1 MRVEREGGTGAWLVG
16 TLVAPSAQGHGLLL
30 LQELWPIRV
39 FSQASWSWRPEGLF
53 GQSFSVTLP
62 FQALTGALAWGLSLL
77 FHWQAHRGRR
87 PLAGVLLC
95 RPVHQAL
102 KGAFWL
108 GFYSVVQCIRHL
120 MGQLL
125 YCSAADAG
133 VWGERG
139 YEDGST
145 PYA

>member
-39 FSQASWSWRPEGLF
+39 FSQASCSWRPEGLF

-95 RPVHQAL
+95 RLAHQAL
-102 KGAFWL
+102 KGTHRV
-108 GFYSVVQCIRHL
+108 GSYSVVQFLRSL
-120 MGQLL
+120 MDQPLSFSCQCWCVGR
-125 YCSAADAG
+125 
-133 VWGERG
+133 ERS
-139 YEDGST
+139 YSDGSS
-145 PYA
+145 PNV